1 MNGIRLFFKNGYEE
15 VRTVC
20 FKTVA
25 RSRIPAAESGRE
37 TTTTFRLPEESVLC
51 SSPRQDPGPGLERVR
66 RVANSEARAQR
77 AGASLHLGPG
87 DPPWWVVSQGRGS
100 GHRQAAFL
108 RGTKVELTP
117 STAGRAPAAWSSPRS
132 SPGSRP
138 GQRMGEGVRAAAPPP
153 AARGDLLIK
162 TATPSR
168 RRSASYLRATA
179 AAAPPAPASSKH
191 CRNDSFP
198 AALKIPDKES
208 RNSRFPT
215 SQS

>member
-1 MNGIRLFFKNGYEE
+1 VFF
-15 VRTVC
+15 
-20 FKTVA
+20 A
-25 RSRIPAAESGRE
+25 PPRSRTRPGASPESCEPRGAGAEGR
-37 TTTTFRLPEESVLC
+37 RLPA
-51 SSPRQDPGPGLERVR
+51 P
-66 RVANSEARAQR
+66 R
-77 AGASLHLGPG
+77 AGRAG
-87 DPPWWVVSQGRGS
+87 DPPWWVISQGRGS

-117 STAGRAPAAWSSPRS
+117 SAAGRAPAAWSSPRS

-138 GQRMGEGVRAAAPPP
+138 GPRVGEGVSAAVPPP